1 MKKIDKDWV
10 KIADRYNL
18 LNHDFANAPF
28 SISSKQLKEATNNR
42 EPRLL
47 CYHSSREDRPI
58 IFQELGL
65 FILPVRNG
73 HYVVLKGEGF
83 VDLPPIIKEPEIYK
97 AKLEFPL
104 ETLLTG
110 DSEMQ
115 PLDYAFASNLIRHF
129 LNEKTIYLTV
139 RGRKRT
145 PEFAFHA
152 GGHEIFVRGV
162 QTEIDGGYESR
173 TQIVL
178 VEAKN
183 NGKDSMNIRQIF
195 YPYRHWTSVSKKPVK
210 AVFFERIDDCY
221 SFWQYVFLDP
231 LEFNS
236 IHLVK
241 SARYNI
247 VEAFG

>member
-1 MKKIDKDWV
+1 MKKIDQDWN
-10 KIADRYNL
+10 KISNKYALHD
-18 LNHDFANAPF
+18 HDFTKSPF
-28 SISSKQLKEATNNR
+28 HISSKELKEATNKS

-47 CYHSSREDRPI
+47 CYHNSREDRPV
-58 IFQELGL
+58 IFKEMGL

-83 VDLPPIIKEPEIYK
+83 VDLPPISEEPEVYK
-97 AKLEFPL
+97 ANLEFPL

-129 LNEKTIYLTV
+129 LGEKKLYLTI

-152 GGHEIFVRGV
+152 GGHELFVKGV

-183 NGKDSMNIRQIF
+183 DGKDNMNIRQMF

-210 AVFFERIDDCY
+210 VVFFERINNNY

-241 SARYNI
+241 SANYNI
-247 VEAFG
+247 VED